1 LERHG
6 GRNWPCD
13 GRGDSEVSTER
24 TTPEAEKAAPRQS
37 EELFQTIFSQAAI
50 PIAQIDLD
58 GKLLRLNDRFCEL
71 LGYSG
76 AELHDTYYDATHP
89 DDLEACHEGRR
100 RLRAGE
106 ISAHSME
113 KRLVRRGGAIV
124 WVRRYLSLVRDPDN
138 SPQYFIS
145 VVEDIT
151 EKVAAEEALRQSEL
165 WTRQVFENIPECIFV
180 LDVTLDGRFKFVA
193 LNPAEERAV
202 GLSLAEVAGKFIE
215 DVLPEEVSK
224 HVIANYRRC
233 IEAGSLISY
242 EDELNLDIGR
252 RYFHTNLIPLRNAA
266 GRIHRIAGCCTDL
279 TDVKHTQQQ
288 ALAIQK
294 LESIGVLANGIAHDF
309 NNLLGGI
316 LASSELALTDSA
328 EPSPVREQLQRI
340 RTASVRGAEIVRQ
353 LMIYGGKESP
363 DFEPV
368 DVSALVVEMLHLLK
382 VSISKH
388 ATLKVELSDRLPAV
402 HASPA
407 QIRQVVMNLITNAS
421 EAIGEREG
429 VIRATSSLVQ
439 VRGSSCL
446 GTAAN
451 LPEGDYVQL
460 EISDT
465 GAGMTPQTQANI
477 FDPFFTTKQG
487 GRGLG
492 LSVVRGIVGAHGG
505 AINVVSAPGQGTS
518 FRILLPCKGTTAKE
532 SPHPAVLSEKVLT
545 RAGTILVVEDEGM
558 LRSAVAKL
566 LRKRGYSVIEAGDGA
581 SALDLILS
589 HRDDVDLILL
599 DVTLPGAASS
609 RDVFEGAQRT
619 RAGLKVIL
627 TSAYGKE
634 DIDAAFAGTEI
645 EHFIRKP
652 FLVSDLVALI
662 QHVLS
667 T

>member
-1 LERHG
+1 VNAEG
-6 GRNWPCD
+6 TGP
-13 GRGDSEVSTER
+13 EV
-24 TTPEAEKAAPRQS
+24 EKAAPRQS
-37 EELFQTIFSQAAI
+37 EELFQTIFSQAAVA
-50 PIAQIDLD
+50 IAQIDLD
-58 GKLLRLNDRFCEL
+58 GKLLRLNDRFCQL
-71 LGYSG
+71 LGYNE
-76 AELHDTYYDATHP
+76 AELQNSYYDATHP
-89 DDLEACHEGRR
+89 DDLEACQEGRR

-106 ISAHSME
+106 ISSHSME
-113 KRLVRRGGAIV
+113 KRLVRKGGAIV
-124 WVRRYLSLVRDPDN
+124 WIRRYLSVVRGQDH
-138 SPQYFIS
+138 SPQYYIS
-145 VVEDIT
+145 VVEDIS

-180 LDVTLDGRFKFVA
+180 LDVTVDGRFKFVA

-202 GLSLAEVAGKFIE
+202 GLSIAEVAGKFVE

-242 EDELNLDIGR
+242 EDELNLEIGR

-316 LASSELALTDSA
+316 LASSELALTDSDEA
-328 EPSPVREQLQRI
+328 SPVREQLQRI

-353 LMIYGGKESP
+353 LMIYGGKDSP
-363 DFEPV
+363 DFEAV
-368 DVSALVVEMLHLLK
+368 DVSVLVNEMLHLLK

-388 ATLKVELSDRLPAV
+388 ATLRIELGDNLPAV
-402 HASPA
+402 HASSA
-407 QIRQVVMNLITNAS
+407 QLRQVVMNLITNAS

-429 VIRATSSLVQ
+429 VIHVTSSLVQ
-439 VRGSSCL
+439 VCGSSSME
-446 GTAAN
+446 TAAK
-451 LPEGDYVQL
+451 LPEGDYMQL

-465 GAGMTPQTQANI
+465 GVGMTPETQASI

-492 LSVVRGIVGAHGG
+492 LSVVRGIIGAHGG
-505 AINVVSAPGQGTS
+505 AIKVISALGQGTS
-518 FRILLPCKGTTAKE
+518 FQILLPCKGTTAKQ
-532 SPHPAVLSEKVLT
+532 SPPRAALREAALT

-558 LRSAVAKL
+558 LRSAVAKM
-566 LRKRGYSVIEAGDGA
+566 LRKRGYSVIEANDGT
-581 SALDLILS
+581 SGLDLIFT
-589 HRDDVDLILL
+589 HRDDIDLLLL
-599 DVTLPGAASS
+599 DVTLPGRASS

-619 RAGLKVIL
+619 RPGLKVIL
-627 TSAYGKE
+627 TSAYGQE
-634 DIDAAFAGTEI
+634 DIDAAFAGTGI
-645 EHFIRKP
+645 EYFIRKP
-652 FLVSDLVALI
+652 FVLADLVALI
-662 QHVLS
+662 QHALS
-667 T
+667 S